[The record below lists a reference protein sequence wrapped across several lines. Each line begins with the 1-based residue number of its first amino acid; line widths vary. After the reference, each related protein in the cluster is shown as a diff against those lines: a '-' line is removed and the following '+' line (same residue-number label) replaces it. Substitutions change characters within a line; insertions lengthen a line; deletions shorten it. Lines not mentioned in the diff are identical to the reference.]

1 MKEAFIQLNK
11 LYHFTKFD
19 TAISILESHSL
30 RFGRLNNM
38 NDIHENDK
46 LSFTYSSRSPI
57 NHFPF
62 EVLNA
67 IDDEM
72 TKYRQISFTIDD
84 DKNNKY
90 GFDLH
95 QMWGLYADKG
105 QGVCLVF
112 DKDILCRKLDEIF
125 IHEAISYNK
134 DVDSFYI
141 ANKNSPMTIHDDI
154 QKQAKKLFFHKR
166 KEWEHEQEYRF
177 IKRCPN
183 QKKEE
188 YLNYGEALKYIILNS
203 VIEDKDVVKFKEMV
217 EKLKKHAP
225 TVPILVYGNGLLD
238 YSLSDIDH
246 TEPIWTSSRG
256 YDILIPGK
264 NCEIDV

>member
-30 RFGRLNNM
+30 RFGRLQNM

-46 LSFTYSSRSPI
+46 LSFTDSLGSPI
-57 NHFPF
+57 NHFPS

-112 DKDILCRKLDEIF
+112 DKDILCRKHDEIF
-125 IHEAISYNK
+125 IHKAISYRKN
-134 DVDSFYI
+134 VDSFYV
-141 ANKNSPMTIHDDI
+141 AHPNSSMTIHDDI
-154 QKQAKKLFFHKR
+154 QKQTKKLFFHKR

-183 QKKEE
+183 QKEEE

-203 VIEDKDVVKFKEMV
+203 VIEDNACVKFKEMV
-217 EKLKKHAP
+217 EKFKKHAP

-246 TEPIWTSSRG
+246 TETIWTSSRG